1 MTVYTE
7 KPVAQASGTLSP
19 AVSRLRM
26 REVTLRQQAA
36 RLQARA
42 EHLQRVGRVKEQR
55 LMRRV
60 DAHEKIVL
68 GAMVKK
74 ARLDLLLHHISDRT
88 EQRRNDKDTMPTSR
102 EIANQSSDYDRD
114 LILGSLMW
122 LAVVLTLS
130 RDLECAQLL
139 PDRNQLREA
148 GHRALHSGRRGHDH
162 RHN

>member
-1 MTVYTE
+1 
-7 KPVAQASGTLSP
+7 
-19 AVSRLRM
+19 M

-42 EHLQRVGRVKEQR
+42 EHLQRVGRVKEQQ

-68 GAMVKK
+68 GAIVKK
-74 ARLDLLLHHISDRT
+74 TGLDLLLLLHHISDRT

-122 LAVVLTLS
+122 LAVALTLS
-130 RDLECAQLL
+130 RDLESAQLI
-139 PDRNQLREA
+139 PD
-148 GHRALHSGRRGHDH
+148 
-162 RHN
+162 